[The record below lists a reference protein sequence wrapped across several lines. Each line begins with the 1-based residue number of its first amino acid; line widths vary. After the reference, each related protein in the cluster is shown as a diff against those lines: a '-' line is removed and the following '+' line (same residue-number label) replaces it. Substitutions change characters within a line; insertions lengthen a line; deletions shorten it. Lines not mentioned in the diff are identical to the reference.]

1 MKANIFFNLVPR
13 PHTLAE
19 RKKMEVIFPIRSLD
33 CVNYSQCLFQAA
45 RQCLPTHRFSCAE
58 CTEYEKE
65 RIGDAGIVREEMQA
79 LKLLRAVWKNQ
90 SYSSASL

>member
-1 MKANIFFNLVPR
+1 MPR

-19 RKKMEVIFPIRSLD
+19 KKKMEIIFPIRSLD

-45 RQCLPTHRFSCAE
+45 RRCLPTHRFSCAE
-58 CTEYEKE
+58 CPGYEKE

-79 LKLLRAVWKNQ
+79 LKLLRAVWKNEN
-90 SYSSASL
+90 YSSTSL